1 MEQEKKTAKETKV
14 KEKTEKQ
21 AEEINTN
28 NENEKIQE
36 LEEIIKKQ
44 AEEIEIE
51 KKRAEEYCDGL
62 KRNMAEFDNYKKR
75 VAKER
80 EGLYMSVVSDVIEAI
95 LPIIDN
101 FEKAMAAES
110 KDEDYKNGIELIY
123 KDMLGILKK
132 YNVEAIEDLGC
143 TFDPMLHEAVMSVED
158 ETKGEKEIV
167 EVFRRGYKMGEKVVR
182 HSLVKVAN

>member
-1 MEQEKKTAKETKV
+1 MEQEKKAKATKAKEVEK
-14 KEKTEKQ
+14 KEEVIKETTGKDVDSE
-21 AEEINTN
+21 AF
-28 NENEKIQE
+28 IQKLNLD
-36 LEEIIKKQ
+36 LEEQRKK
-44 AEEIEIE
+44 
-51 KKRAEEYCDGL
+51 AEEYYDSL

-75 VAKER
+75 ITKER
-80 EGLYMSVVSDVIEAI
+80 ESLYMNVVSEVIESM

-101 FEKAMAAES
+101 FEKAMVAES

>member
-1 MEQEKKTAKETKV
+1 MEQEKNTKVTKAKEVEK
-14 KEKTEKQ
+14 KEEVIET
-21 AEEINTN
+21 
-28 NENEKIQE
+28 NEKSIESEAFIQKLNKD
-36 LEEIIKKQ
+36 LEEQTKK
-44 AEEIEIE
+44 
-51 KKRAEEYCDGL
+51 AEEYYDSL

-75 VAKER
+75 ITKER
-80 EGLYMSVVSDVIEAI
+80 DSMYMNVVSEVIECM

-101 FEKAMAAES
+101 FEKAMIAES

-143 TFDPMLHEAVMSVED
+143 TFDPMLHEAVMSVQD

>member
-1 MEQEKKTAKETKV
+1 MEQEKKAKATKAKEV
-14 KEKTEKQ
+14 KKEDVTQEKSE
-21 AEEINTN
+21 NTI
-28 NENEKIQE
+28 ESEAFIQKLNLD
-36 LEEIIKKQ
+36 LEEQTKK
-44 AEEIEIE
+44 
-51 KKRAEEYCDGL
+51 AEEYYDSL
-62 KRNMAEFDNYKKR
+62 KRNIAEFDNYKKR
-75 VAKER
+75 ITKER
-80 EGLYMSVVSDVIEAI
+80 ESLYMNVVSEVIESM

-101 FEKAMAAES
+101 FEKAMAADS

>member
-1 MEQEKKTAKETKV
+1 MEQEKKTVKSKT
-14 KEKTEKQ
+14 KEK
-21 AEEINTN
+21 EEN
-28 NENEKIQE
+28 
-36 LEEIIKKQ
+36 LEEIIKE
-44 AEEIEIE
+44 AENTLESETFIQKLNEDLE
-51 KKRAEEYCDGL
+51 EQKKKAEEYYDSL
-62 KRNMAEFDNYKKR
+62 KRNMAEFDNFKKR
-75 VAKER
+75 ITKER
-80 EGLYMSVVSDVIEAI
+80 ESMYMNVVSEVIECM

-101 FEKAMAAES
+101 FEKAMMAES

-123 KDMLGILKK
+123 KDMLGVLKK
-132 YNVEAIEDLGC
+132 YNVEAIEDIGC

>member
-1 MEQEKKTAKETKV
+1 MEQEKKTKATKV
-14 KEKTEKQ
+14 KEKPEEEKQ
-21 AEEINTN
+21 EVKQEIDSQAF
-28 NENEKIQE
+28 IQKLNSD
-36 LEEIIKKQ
+36 LEEQTKK
-44 AEEIEIE
+44 
-51 KKRAEEYCDGL
+51 AEEYYDSL

-75 VAKER
+75 ITKER
-80 EGLYMSVVSDVIEAI
+80 ESMYMNVVSEVIECM

-123 KDMLGILKK
+123 KDMLGVLKK
-132 YNVEAIEDLGC
+132 YNVEAIEDIGC
-143 TFDPMLHEAVMSVED
+143 AFDPMLHEAVMSVQD

>member
-1 MEQEKKTAKETKV
+1 MEQEKKTAKSKAKVEKEQEVVNET
-14 KEKTEKQ
+14 EIKTN
-21 AEEINTN
+21 ADN
-28 NENEKIQE
+28 NAVIQKLTEE
-36 LEEIIKKQ
+36 LEAQKLKT
-44 AEEIEIE
+44 
-51 KKRAEEYCDGL
+51 EEYCDGL
-62 KRNMAEFDNYKKR
+62 KRNMAEFDNFKKR
-75 VAKER
+75 ITKER
-80 EGLYMSVVSDVIEAI
+80 ESLYMNVVSEVIECM

-123 KDMLGILKK
+123 KDMLGVLKK
-132 YNVEAIEDLGC
+132 YNVEAIEDIGC
-143 TFDPMLHEAVMSVED
+143 TFDPMLHEAVMSVQD